1 MTPTTCRESCLSL
14 AAPKLV
20 LASHGIHQTL
30 SSSIPTYQHPVITI
44 YAKFSNS
51 LKRPQICIVELI
63 AKNWLELSA
72 GGKAR
77 PSMGRKFLDKIYN
90 VEPAFKA
97 INKRVH
103 VPNLGQGASGQGQ
116 DLALF
121 KVRCVIFYVM
131 RVCDVYVSVR
141 LLFVFLCNG
150 PKCVFQCVC
159 ACVCFCVSVRWQP
172 SRICVVR

>member
-1 MTPTTCRESCLSL
+1 MTPTTCLESCPSL
-14 AAPKLV
+14 AALKLV

-30 SSSIPTYQHPVITI
+30 SSSIPTYQHRVITI

-51 LKRPQICIVELI
+51 LKHPLICNVKLI
-63 AKNWLELSA
+63 AKKWLELSA

-77 PSMGRKFLDKIYN
+77 PSMARKFLDKIYN

-121 KVRCVIFYVM
+121 KVRCVILYFIHVCYV
-131 RVCDVYVSVR
+131 
-141 LLFVFLCNG
+141 
-150 PKCVFQCVC
+150 
-159 ACVCFCVSVRWQP
+159 CVSVCLLFR
-172 SRICVVR
+172 VAVR